1 MAEFKKEDI
10 QAEAMNCF
18 KTIEHVIGK
27 TNVKLRE
34 LSKTEMD
41 ALDKINFEQKPDGS
55 GPVEDKDGKLTII
68 DVMKYYDNWIAAT
81 MEPKFTADEVKDW
94 PFSLK
99 KELLEKAKIINGIEP
114 ADTTAKN

>member
-1 MAEFKKEDI
+1 MDTKEMID
-10 QAEAMNCF
+10 AAARAMF
-18 KTIEHVIGK
+18 KTVEVDIGK
-27 TNVKLRE
+27 TKARLRE

-41 ALDKINFEQKPDGS
+41 ALDKINFKQKPDGS
-55 GPVEDKDGKLTII
+55 GPVEDANGKLTII

-81 MEPKFTADEVKDW
+81 IEPKFTAEEVKDW

-99 KELLEKAKIINGIEP
+99 KELLEKAKKINGIEP